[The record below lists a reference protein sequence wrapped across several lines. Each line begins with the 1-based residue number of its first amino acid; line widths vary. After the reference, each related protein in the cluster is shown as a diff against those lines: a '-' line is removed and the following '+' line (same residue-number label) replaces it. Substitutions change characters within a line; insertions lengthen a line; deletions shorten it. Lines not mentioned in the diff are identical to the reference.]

1 MDLTTRCPKCGTV
14 FSASLEQLQLR
25 KGYVRCVQCAHIF
38 DGYDA
43 VVPAD
48 DLPAVSLA
56 TATHTAAVPSVSVSP
71 VGVLPAGDSTPVAT
85 SATATRT
92 TAVPSVGVP
101 PVGALPVGGS
111 PSIAASAHSPSAA
124 PAVRTAP
131 APAPAR
137 EMSPSLAEIQ
147 RNSTVALEPER
158 SAVAMVPPRSVPNTV
173 PLSGTQAAGLQWNEA
188 SDDPFHIPAR
198 PSSSLPV
205 QAEPRMSWQ
214 EAEPSPPSRDSVSRT
229 PRYESGPSIPLQ
241 ESEPRTPF
249 TVSNRPMPVR
259 TAEPSFSVGERDTDP
274 VRDPLMGPQEPVW
287 SEPHTPSVRPVP
299 SATAHASV
307 SKAGASATAATSAP
321 RAAPMTSGRAAP
333 SMPDASAVPA
343 RPLATPAAG
352 SPAPVHSS
360 YDDSHRI
367 GGFSVSPDESVAD
380 LSADSVRRAPPLY
393 TAEPH
398 IASEP
403 ELSDTASGVYVEP
416 RQDRSTR
423 AARSRRAG
431 YFEAPDNVMSSLSGL
446 FLGGCLCI
454 AVAVLAVQLA
464 YVYRAQ
470 LANQFP
476 ELRPTLES
484 LCVQAG
490 CTVPYAREIRQ
501 IVIVSSALRTQTPS
515 ANTRGASVPANAQAA
530 ADAGRV
536 ALHLVM
542 RNTYDKPQEWP
553 TLVLTLTDF
562 AGALIARKKIAP
574 AQYLPADLLAQP
586 FAAGAEVSIRLP
598 LNVNAGVRIN
608 GYQIDKF
615 FQ

>member
-1 MDLTTRCPKCGTV
+1 MDLTTRCPKCSTV

-38 DGYDA
+38 DGYEA

-48 DLPAVSLA
+48 DSPATSGTGAIHA
-56 TATHTAAVPSVSVSP
+56 TVAPTSAPAASSVGVSP
-71 VGVLPAGDSTPVAT
+71 VDSSSAGGRPAVADAVHSAPAAATTHTP
-85 SATATRT
+85 
-92 TAVPSVGVP
+92 
-101 PVGALPVGGS
+101 
-111 PSIAASAHSPSAA
+111 AA
-124 PAVRTAP
+124 PVR
-131 APAPAR
+131 
-137 EMSPSLAEIQ
+137 EISPSLAEIQ
-147 RNSTVALEPER
+147 RNAIMASEPER
-158 SAVAMVPPRSVPNTV
+158 SAVPVASPRPVSNTV
-173 PLSGTQAAGLQWNEA
+173 PLSGTQAAGLQWSEE

-198 PSSSLPV
+198 PSSSLSA
-205 QAEPRMSWQ
+205 QSEPRTSWQ
-214 EAEPSPPSRDSVSRT
+214 RAVPSSQSGDAANRT
-229 PRYESGPSIPLQ
+229 PRYESQSLRPLQ

-259 TAEPSFSVGERDTDP
+259 TAEPSFSVSERDTDL

-287 SEPHTPSVRPVP
+287 SEPHTS

-307 SKAGASATAATSAP
+307 SKAGVAATVVTSVP
-321 RAAPMTSGRAAP
+321 RTASMASERADHTRP
-333 SMPDASAVPA
+333 TASPIPA
-343 RPLATPAAG
+343 RPLATPAAS
-352 SPAPVHSS
+352 SPAPVHPS

-367 GGFSVSPDESVAD
+367 GGFSASPEQSVD
-380 LSADSVRRAPPLY
+380 DHSTDPVRRASPLY

-398 IASEP
+398 IPLESDE
-403 ELSDTASGVYVEP
+403 SDTASGLYVEP
-416 RQDRSTR
+416 RQDRSAR

-446 FLGGCLCI
+446 FLGGCLFI
-454 AVAVLAVQLA
+454 AVVVLAVQLA

-501 IVIVSSALRTQTPS
+501 IVVVSSALRTQTSS

-586 FAAGAEVSIRLP
+586 FAAGSEVSIRLP